1 MSERFDVVILGA
13 GPGGRGAASKLVD
26 AGKSVAMLE
35 GELVGGECP
44 FWACIPT
51 KGLLRP
57 VEASEEA
64 RRVPGLDAP
73 DPRWAEVREYRDYL
87 NSGLD
92 DASKVES
99 YRDMG
104 IEVIKDFGRIT
115 GARPRAGRR
124 PRARGRRH
132 HRRHRHPGGH
142 PAHRRA

>member
-1 MSERFDVVILGA
+1 MR
-13 GPGGRGAASKLVD
+13 PRKLVA

-57 VEASEEA
+57 VEAREEA

-73 DPRWAEVREYRDYL
+73 DPRWDEVREYRDYL
-87 NSGLD
+87 NSGLE
-92 DASKVES
+92 DAAKVES

-104 IEVIKDFGRIT
+104 IEVIKEL
-115 GARPRAGRR
+115 RR
-124 PRARGRRH
+124 DHRARARCA
-132 HRRHRHPGGH
+132 
-142 PAHRRA
+142 PATASSRPATS